1 MKRPHLIIGLTGG
14 IGSGKTSVAKIFQ
27 TLGIDIIDTD
37 EIAHELTQADGEA
50 IPPIKEIFGRE
61 YITETGCLDRVK
73 MRNLVFKDFS
83 MKKKLEEILHPL
95 IYRDVER
102 LIPAIESF
110 YGIVVI
116 PLLFESN
123 NFYKIID
130 RVLVVDCPEELQI
143 RRTIQRSKISQQ
155 DVRDIIRTQV
165 SRSERLANANHIISN
180 ERDFVYL
187 TDQVNKLHN
196 EFISL
201 SKNKIG

>member
-50 IPPIKEIFGRE
+50 IPYIKEIFGRE

-73 MRNLVFKDFS
+73 MRDLVFRDFS

-102 LIPAIESF
+102 LIPAIESL

-143 RRTIQRSKISQQ
+143 RRTIQRSKIPQQ

-180 ERDFVYL
+180 DRDFVYL